1 MLDYKYN
8 LVLGNEKIPGYFFSD
23 PDLGFYFFTEPTKPL
38 NIKETAAELEIQGR
52 EIHFCK
58 STVNPFEV
66 KVLKQN
72 GLNVYAFILIGKWN
86 DPILEYLTLKDLLLT
101 GKDSYNSEEIFN
113 LLSQICIL
121 PTGNF
126 VVGSVQDYISVC
138 ERIISAYPEKDFF
151 FRGHYNY
158 KYLLVPSLYRK
169 KCFYENEN
177 FMYMDFKTQFYNE
190 LSDKKYIEILTTM
203 QHYKMPTRLLD
214 TTSNPLVALYMACDK
229 PANYKP
235 KGANI
240 GEVVIM
246 HEERKNVKY
255 SDSNAITLLSSLAVL
270 ETNYKQEMYVKIKES
285 IEKEDPSIY
294 QNSIAFKRFVA
305 EVKTELPLFDL
316 DFFKPDVLLKP
327 KHVKVGMINERIIA
341 QSGNFI
347 LFGLCDYVTGE
358 YSKLDTVHPNRLFVV
373 NRDKIVQQLNMLNV
387 NVGTMYPDKDHMSST
402 ITKAYD

>member
-1 MLDYKYN
+1 MEEYQYY
-8 LVLGNEKIPGYFFSD
+8 LVNKKGKIPGYFFSD
-23 PDLGFYFFTEPTKPL
+23 PDLGFYFFTEPTESL
-38 NIKETAAELEIQGR
+38 ELSKALVGLSINGNEISIEQG
-52 EIHFCK
+52 K
-58 STVNPFEV
+58 NNPFEIRI
-66 KVLKQN
+66 
-72 GLNVYAFILIGKWN
+72 LNQSGAKVYAFVLVEKWN
-86 DPILEYLTLKDLLLT
+86 QPIIKYLTLNDMPSI
-101 GKDSYNSEEIFN
+101 GNGIYNSEEVLK
-113 LLSQICIL
+113 LLAQICIL
-121 PTGNF
+121 PTGNYI
-126 VVGSVQDYISVC
+126 VGNVQDYISIC

-169 KCFYENEN
+169 KKFYENEN

-214 TTSNPLVALYMACDK
+214 STSNPLVALYMVCDR
-229 PANYKP
+229 PINYKQ

-240 GEVVIM
+240 GEVIVM
-246 HEERKNVKY
+246 HEDRKNVKY

-270 ETNYKQEMYVKIKES
+270 ETNYKQELYIKIKES
-285 IEKEDPSIY
+285 IEKKDPSIY
-294 QNSIAFKRFVA
+294 QNTLAFKRFVA

-316 DFFKPDVLLKP
+316 DFFQPDVLLKP
-327 KHVKVGMINERIIA
+327 RHVKVGMINERIIA

-358 YSKLDTVHPNRLFVV
+358 YTKLDTVHPKRLFVI
-373 NRDKIVQQLNMLNV
+373 NKDKIAKQLNMLNV

-402 ITKAYD
+402 ITKVYD